1 VLLQM
6 NDRELVKL
14 CLLLDLSRVCGRTI
28 TVTPFDRSIAD
39 VVAAAEKK
47 QVMAKERSCC
57 LCSKET
63 GNGEGT

>member
-14 CLLLDLSRVCGRTI
+14 CLLLDRTI

-57 LCSKET
+57 LGSKET